1 MSHKDQRD
9 ILWIVYFDVH
19 SVTQISD
26 NRCSSATSALGG
38 MSIFDISFVVEN
50 GINFVQLLL
59 FGNKKEIYER
69 KEDSF
74 IIFWSM

>member
-9 ILWIVYFDVH
+9 ILWIVYFDVC
-19 SVTQISD
+19 SVTQIFD
-26 NRCSSATSALGG
+26 NRCSSTTSALGG

-50 GINFVQLLL
+50 GINLVQLLL
-59 FGNKKEIYER
+59 FSNKKEIYER

-74 IIFWSM
+74 IMFWSM